1 MDTEKTPDNR
11 DVSLAGRIAGAVW
24 GQFVGDAF
32 CLGSHW
38 IYDLGELDRLF
49 PGGPHGFDPPA
60 EGHYHFG
67 KSPGELTH
75 YGDAALLLLRSL
87 MERDGFDAADFG
99 SRFVAMMDCP
109 AYKGYRDHAATG
121 TLANYRAFREAHPDA
136 AYSFQEGADD
146 DQPATISRLAPL
158 AAYYFRSSD
167 YLVQV
172 ERATRVCQ
180 NNERAVAYLKAHAVI
195 LRELF
200 SGRLLD
206 DAFNH
211 AAEQMAPEGTLGS
224 EVSRKIMDAFAS
236 RSLPVRTATARFGQS
251 CPLVNSFPA
260 AVHCALHHA
269 DDFSGA
275 LKATAAAGGDNA
287 GRAAMIG
294 TWLGASLGVS
304 AIPAEWRLRLKAN
317 AEIENGVGRL
327 MRTE

>member
-1 MDTEKTPDNR
+1 MDRKKTVDSQ
-11 DVSLAGRIAGAVW
+11 DASLAGRIAGAVW

-38 IYDLGELDRLF
+38 IYDLDELERLF
-49 PGGPHGFDPPA
+49 PGGPQGFDPPA
-60 EGHYHFG
+60 KGHYHFG
-67 KSPGELTH
+67 KEPGELTH

-99 SRFVAMMDCP
+99 SRFVALMECP
-109 AYKGYRDHAATG
+109 AYKGYRDHATKG

-158 AAYYFRSSD
+158 AARYFHSSD
-167 YLVQV
+167 YLLQV

-180 NNERAVAYLKAHAVI
+180 NNDRAVVYLKAHAVI

-200 SGRLLD
+200 LGHPLD
-206 DAFNH
+206 DAFKK
-211 AAEQMAPEGTLGS
+211 AVEQMGGEGPLGA
-224 EVSRKIMDAFAS
+224 EVSRNITEAYSS
-236 RSLPVRTATARFGQS
+236 RTLPVRTVTARFGQS
-251 CPLVNSFPA
+251 CPLANSFPA

-269 DDFSGA
+269 DDFSEA

-287 GRAAMIG
+287 GRAAMVG
-294 TWLGASLGVS
+294 AWLGASLGVS
-304 AIPAEWRLRLKAN
+304 AIPGEWRKRLKAH

-327 MRTE
+327 MRVE

>member
-1 MDTEKTPDNR
+1 MDTEKRPENHE
-11 DVSLAGRIAGAVW
+11 VSLAGRIAGAVW

-38 IYDLGELDRLF
+38 IYDLDELERRF
-49 PGGPHGFDPPA
+49 PGGPQGFDPPA

-99 SRFVAMMDCP
+99 SRFVALMECP
-109 AYKGYRDHAATG
+109 AYQGYRDHATRG

-158 AAYYFRSSD
+158 AARYFNSSD
-167 YLVQV
+167 YLAQV
-172 ERATRVCQ
+172 ERVTRVCQ

-200 SGRLLD
+200 SGRPMA
-206 DAFNH
+206 DAFDT
-211 AAEQMAPEGTLGS
+211 AAEQMAAVGEPGA
-224 EVSRKIMDAFAS
+224 EVSRNIRDAFSS
-236 RSLPVRTATARFGQS
+236 RNLSVRTVTVRFGQS

-269 DDFSGA
+269 DNFSGA
-275 LKATAAAGGDNA
+275 LRATAAAGGDNA
-287 GRAAMIG
+287 GRAAMVG
-294 TWLGASLGVS
+294 SWLGAALGIS
-304 AIPAEWRLRLKAN
+304 AIPGEWRKRLKAH

-327 MRTE
+327 MRVE

>member
-1 MDTEKTPDNR
+1 MDTEKTPNNR

-49 PGGPHGFDPPA
+49 PGGPQGFDPPA

-67 KSPGELTH
+67 KNPGELTH

-99 SRFVAMMDCP
+99 SRFVAMMECP
-109 AYKGYRDHAATG
+109 AYMGYRDHAATG

-158 AAYYFRSSD
+158 AAHYFRSSD
-167 YLVQV
+167 YLAQV

-200 SGRLLD
+200 LGRPLA
-206 DAFNH
+206 DAFNQ
-211 AAEQMAPEGTLGS
+211 AAEQMAKEGPLGA
-224 EVSRKIMDAFAS
+224 EVSRKIRDAFS
-236 RSLPVRTATARFGQS
+236 SLSLPVRTATVRFGQS
-251 CPLVNSFPA
+251 CPLDNSFPA

-304 AIPAEWRLRLKAN
+304 AIPAEWRLRLKAH
-317 AEIENGVGRL
+317 AEIENGVARL
-327 MRTE
+327 MRVE